1 MNDIKSIEEK
11 LKTRKPGH
19 VGKHNFFSVMIPI
32 CMAEDGQR
40 LLFEVRASSLKSQ
53 PGDICFPGGK
63 IEKDETP
70 LQCALREFEEETGIP
85 EREAAVLGQFD
96 TLHGFA
102 DYTLYTFVAV
112 IDMKSLEKGK
122 VNPAEV
128 KELFTVPV
136 EFFLKNPPK
145 VYEADI
151 ISDVENFPYE
161 ETGISPDYNWR
172 YGKNIL
178 PVYHWEDKIIWGMT
192 ARIVDWLIK
201 ELY

>member
-1 MNDIKSIEEK
+1 MHGRGWTKA
-11 LKTRKPGH
+11 
-19 VGKHNFFSVMIPI
+19 SV
-32 CMAEDGQR
+32 R
-40 LLFEVRASSLKSQ
+40 SKSQ
-53 PGDICFPGGK
+53 QPKKSAGDICFPGGK

-128 KELFTVPV
+128 KELFTVPGGV
-136 EFFLKNPPK
+136 FLEKTHLK
-145 VYEADI
+145 
-151 ISDVENFPYE
+151 SM
-161 ETGISPDYNWR
+161 
-172 YGKNIL
+172 K
-178 PVYHWEDKIIWGMT
+178 
-192 ARIVDWLIK
+192 LI
-201 ELY
+201 

>member
-1 MNDIKSIEEK
+1 
-11 LKTRKPGH
+11 
-19 VGKHNFFSVMIPI
+19 
-32 CMAEDGQR
+32 
-40 LLFEVRASSLKSQ
+40 
-53 PGDICFPGGK
+53 
-63 IEKDETP
+63 
-70 LQCALREFEEETGIP
+70 
-85 EREAAVLGQFD
+85 
-96 TLHGFA
+96 
-102 DYTLYTFVAV
+102 
-112 IDMKSLEKGK
+112 MKSLEKGK

-172 YGKNIL
+172 KGKNIL